1 MAFEHADLDFFP
13 GASFVNE
20 TDYCYLMRFFIEL
33 SLGQFVLAVN
43 EESSAGSSG
52 AIAFGE
58 IEGLPAGTFRGGAA
72 LLPDRDGR
80 L

>member
-1 MAFEHADLDFFP
+1 
-13 GASFVNE
+13 
-20 TDYCYLMRFFIEL
+20 MRFFIEL

-43 EESSAGSSG
+43 EESIAGSSG